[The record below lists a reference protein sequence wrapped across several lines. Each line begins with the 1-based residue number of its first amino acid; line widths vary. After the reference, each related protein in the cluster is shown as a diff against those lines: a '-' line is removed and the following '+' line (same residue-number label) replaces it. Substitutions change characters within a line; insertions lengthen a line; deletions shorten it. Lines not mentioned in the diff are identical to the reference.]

1 MKLLALLI
9 CFAGMASAETLAL
22 LCAENDATCDGAVA
36 ALQATGDFS
45 SVVGFDTTTGTPLLS
60 QISGFDAV
68 LEWTDNTPA
77 DGTALGNLLASYY
90 ALGGK
95 NLTVASYSFSTGFD
109 IGGAIMTGGYA
120 GLTDSG
126 TFVTPS
132 GNIVAAVA
140 GDRIFNGIDLSAVS
154 YYHAALADPGLAP
167 GATLLATDGAGVDL
181 IARSSLGV
189 IDVNLYPGAVSANNA
204 EFYQLLANTLVPEP
218 TTLGFVGAG
227 FLALIV
233 ARRRRKI
240 QS

>member
-22 LCAENDATCDGAVA
+22 LCAENDTTCDGAVA
-36 ALQATGDFS
+36 AFQATGDFT
-45 SVVGFDTTTGTPLLS
+45 SVVGFDTTTGTPMLS
-60 QISGFDAV
+60 QISGFDSV

-77 DGTALGNLLASYY
+77 DPTALGNLLASYY

-95 NLTVASYSFSTGFD
+95 NLTVASYSFSTGFG
-109 IGGAIMTGGYA
+109 IGGTIMTGGYA

-126 TFVTPS
+126 TFVPAS
-132 GNIVAAVA
+132 GNLVATVP
-140 GDRIFNGIDLSAVS
+140 GDKIFNGIDLPTVS
-154 YYHAALADPGLAP
+154 YYHAGLADSSLAS

-189 IDVNLYPGAVSANNA
+189 IDVNLYPGFVSGNNA
-204 EFYQLLANTLVPEP
+204 EFYDLLANTLVPEP

-227 FLALIV
+227 CLALLV